1 MPKFQVKAP
10 DGQLFEFYGP
20 DGATQQQAEEYFRQ
34 NYKPS
39 YYKPSQQTPQQPVG
53 LAEEMQKPAYQ
64 EQGRLAAGMRSFL
77 NEATLGLGRDAIA
90 GLRAAPA
97 LFTEG
102 KDFLP
107 EYERQA
113 AFEKAQLAGGEKE
126 YGTTTALSGLAGGV
140 ATSIAA
146 TPARVAGWINKSAPF
161 LERAAKYALVSAP
174 VEAFRATQ
182 NLQEGETVPQ
192 AAQRGLETAAIAGP
206 LGATLEKGVGAVAN
220 VGRAL
225 VGGSKKG
232 PLTEAEKVIQAGKEA
247 NIPIRTTSVFP
258 PQSWAGK
265 KLEAASDIVPL
276 VGTGGGL
283 VKTQEARQKAAED
296 FVRQYVP
303 EAQSNSAWLQD
314 ITTQVKD
321 KHGKMIEKFGKLKN
335 RVLQRPEYNTSADL
349 FDAQTNLSKKARDY
363 QKDISRLEDELNG
376 GQSRGYADLLKE
388 EMDPTYQA
396 MRQGIDV
403 KNWDE
408 FSALLDGA
416 TQKMPRT
423 AQPTTLLQRIRQ
435 LGGIKKDDY
444 NIGDVKAMD
453 INVRGKTKRQIT
465 SEGNLS
471 VTNKPKSLDYM
482 RESLVEEGWLNPKDD
497 INDLLDL
504 MQQDEMARN
513 TGIGHIYKPSDISK
527 GLEYENSLQYDTQ
540 ISRARDSLYFNYGVD
555 NPEVLKKEIYKSIDK
570 AKKELL
576 KYEAKQGVSRSL
588 SAEEINRLNNDLFQK
603 KSQLNNL
610 SKSIDKLS
618 FQTKSIPT
626 PNLISAIDNELAAI
640 KPSLEAEQI
649 TLAEMKAKGKEPSSV
664 GDFAKMEQELL
675 KIRGLASNNKG
686 LNNLEKLREIFSKN
700 FAKDP
705 TAFDFENKLY
715 PYLREDMGNFLK
727 SRSPADYKRW
737 QIGNQELQTLGKEV
751 KKTSLSSIM
760 NKGDIVP
767 ESAKNILLSKN
778 ASEVEILAKY
788 LNNKGKQSA
797 KSVIV
802 EDMMARSKLKGE
814 DSIDPDKFLES
825 LSQRQNQIK
834 TFFSKQEQDAIE
846 GLKRALQ
853 ATKRSGKYAKSTPL
867 QMGIGTLGAAG
878 FGSLLPGLT
887 QSLMGVAGAVAV
899 GGRIYQSKAMRDT
912 LVALGRVKQN
922 STAEQRLI
930 DKLISLQAGQA
941 TAREIT
947 GE

>member
-10 DGQLFEFYGP
+10 DGQLFEFNGP
-20 DGATQQQAEEYFRQ
+20 EGATQAQAEEYFRQ

-39 YYKPSQQTPQQPVG
+39 QQTSQQVSQPAG
-53 LAEEMQKPAYQ
+53 LAEAMQNPAYQ

-77 NEATLGLGRDAIA
+77 NEATLGLGRDAVA

-97 LFTEG
+97 LFTG
-102 KDFLP
+102 SKDFLP

-140 ATSIAA
+140 GTSIAA

-225 VGGSKKG
+225 VGGAKKG
-232 PLTEAEKVIQAGKEA
+232 PITEAEKVIQAGKEA

-276 VGTGGGL
+276 AGTGGGL

-296 FVRQYVP
+296 FVRQYIP
-303 EAQSNSAWLQD
+303 EAETNPAWLQD
-314 ITTQVKD
+314 ITTQVKN
-321 KHGKMIEKFGKLKN
+321 KHGKMIEKFSNLKN
-335 RVLQRPEYNTSADL
+335 RVLQRPEYNMGNTLEEKAKVVSDL
-349 FDAQTNLSKKARDY
+349 EQAAINEGSRYNDLIKLKNQYNNELTLALAKETPGPYNVYSQSQINLTKKELSKK
-363 QKDISRLEDELNG
+363 LDEV
-376 GQSRGYADLLKE
+376 S
-388 EMDPTYQA
+388 
-396 MRQGIDV
+396 
-403 KNWDE
+403 
-408 FSALLDGA
+408 
-416 TQKMPRT
+416 
-423 AQPTTLLQRIRQ
+423 
-435 LGGIKKDDY
+435 
-444 NIGDVKAMD
+444 
-453 INVRGKTKRQIT
+453 
-465 SEGNLS
+465 SE
-471 VTNKPKSLDYM
+471 
-482 RESLVEEGWLNPKDD
+482 
-497 INDLLDL
+497 I
-504 MQQDEMARN
+504 
-513 TGIGHIYKPSDISK
+513 
-527 GLEYENSLQYDTQ
+527 ENSVRKKNQ
-540 ISRARDSLYFNYGVD
+540 IRTNLDAARKENEFY
-555 NPEVLKKEIYKSIDK
+555 LKKYGD
-570 AKKELL
+570 AP
-576 KYEAKQGVSRSL
+576 
-588 SAEEINRLNNDLFQK
+588 
-603 KSQLNNL
+603 
-610 SKSIDKLS
+610 
-618 FQTKSIPT
+618 KSIPT
-626 PNLISAIDNELAAI
+626 PNLMSAIDNELAEI
-640 KPSLEAEQI
+640 KPSLEAERI
-649 TLAEMKAKGKEPSSV
+649 TFAEMKAKGKAPPST
-664 GDFAKMEQELL
+664 GNFAKMEQELL
-675 KIRGLASNNKG
+675 EIKGLASNNQG
-686 LNNLEKLREIFSKN
+686 LSALEKLRETFSEK

-715 PYLREDMGNFLK
+715 PYLKEDMGNFLK
-727 SRSPADYKRW
+727 SKNPVDFKKW
-737 QIGNQELQTLGKEV
+737 QVGNQELQTLGKEV

-788 LNNKGKQSA
+788 LDDKGKQSA

-814 DSIDPDKFLES
+814 ENIDPDKFLES

-867 QMGIGTLGAAG
+867 QMGLGTIGAAG

-912 LVALGRVKQN
+912 LVALGRVKAN
-922 STAEQRLI
+922 STAEQRLL

-947 GE
+947 GEE

>member
-1 MPKFQVKAP
+1 MEYAPCIGSCEWGPVMPKFQVKGP
-10 DGQLFEFYGP
+10 DGQFYEINGP
-20 DGATQQQAEEYFRQ
+20 EGATQQQAEEYFRN

-39 YYKPSQQTPQQPVG
+39 YYEPSQQTPQQPVG
-53 LAEEMQKPAYQ
+53 LAEKMQKPAYQ
-64 EQGRLAAGMRSFL
+64 EQGQLAAGMRSFL

-146 TPARVAGWINKSAPF
+146 TPVRVAGWINKSAPF

-206 LGATLEKGVGAVAN
+206 LGATLEKGVGAVTN

-225 VGGSKKG
+225 VGGAKKG
-232 PLTEAEKVIQAGKEA
+232 PITEAEKIIQAGKEA
-247 NIPIRTTSVFP
+247 NIPIRTTSVYP

-303 EAQSNSAWLQD
+303 EAESNSAWLQD

-321 KHGKMIEKFGKLKN
+321 KHGKMIEKFGNLKN
-335 RVLQRPEYNTSADL
+335 RVLQRPEYNTSA
-349 FDAQTNLSKKARDY
+349 
-363 QKDISRLEDELNG
+363 
-376 GQSRGYADLLKE
+376 GQ
-388 EMDPTYQA
+388 
-396 MRQGIDV
+396 
-403 KNWDE
+403 
-408 FSALLDGA
+408 
-416 TQKMPRT
+416 
-423 AQPTTLLQRIRQ
+423 
-435 LGGIKKDDY
+435 
-444 NIGDVKAMD
+444 
-453 INVRGKTKRQIT
+453 
-465 SEGNLS
+465 
-471 VTNKPKSLDYM
+471 
-482 RESLVEEGWLNPKDD
+482 
-497 INDLLDL
+497 
-504 MQQDEMARN
+504 
-513 TGIGHIYKPSDISK
+513 
-527 GLEYENSLQYDTQ
+527 
-540 ISRARDSLYFNYGVD
+540 
-555 NPEVLKKEIYKSIDK
+555 EI
-570 AKKELL
+570 
-576 KYEAKQGVSRSL
+576 
-588 SAEEINRLNNDLFQK
+588 
-603 KSQLNNL
+603 
-610 SKSIDKLS
+610 
-618 FQTKSIPT
+618 SIPT
-626 PNLISAIDNELAAI
+626 PKLTEAID
-640 KPSLEAEQI
+640 KK
-649 TLAEMKAKGKEPSSV
+649 LAEIQPNYETEMQRGPGQFS
-664 GDFAKMEQELL
+664 KMREELL
-675 KIRGLASNNKG
+675 GMRAQAAENKG
-686 LNNLEKLREIFSKN
+686 LNALENVRDTYSKKFVAN
-700 FAKDP
+700 DP
-705 TAFDFENKLY
+705 NALDFENLFY
-715 PYLREDMGNFLK
+715 PSLKEDMGNFLK
-727 SRSPADYKRW
+727 SKSPADYKKW

-788 LNNKGKQSA
+788 LDNKGKQSA

-814 DSIDPDKFLES
+814 ESIDPDKFLES

-867 QMGIGTLGAAG
+867 QMGVGTLGAAG

-899 GGRIYQSKAMRDT
+899 GGRIYQSKTMRDT

>member
-1 MPKFQVKAP
+1 MPKFQVKGP
-10 DGQLFEFYGP
+10 DGQFYEINGP
-20 DGATQQQAEEYFRQ
+20 EGATQQQAEEYFRQ

-39 YYKPSQQTPQQPVG
+39 YYEPSQQMPQQPVG

-64 EQGRLAAGMRSFL
+64 EQGRLAAGMRSFV

-90 GLRAAPA
+90 AFRAAPA

-174 VEAFRATQ
+174 VETFRATQ

-206 LGATLEKGVGAVAN
+206 LGATLEKGVGAVTN

-225 VGGSKKG
+225 VGGAKKG

-247 NIPIRTTSVFP
+247 NIPVRTTSVYP

-303 EAQSNSAWLQD
+303 EAESNSAWLQD

-321 KHGKMIEKFGKLKN
+321 KHGKMIEKFGNLKN
-335 RVLQRPEYNTSADL
+335 RVLQRPEYNTAEEL
-349 FDAQTNLSKKARDY
+349 IGNSKTISNKVYKY
-363 QKDISRLEDELNG
+363 QKDIVDLENELNVTPSTTVDG
-376 GQSRGYADLLKE
+376 V
-388 EMDPTYQA
+388 P
-396 MRQGIDV
+396 IDV
-403 KNWDE
+403 AKKN
-408 FSALLDGA
+408 
-416 TQKMPRT
+416 
-423 AQPTTLLQRIRQ
+423 RIS
-435 LGGIKKDDY
+435 
-444 NIGDVKAMD
+444 N
-453 INVRGKTKRQIT
+453 
-465 SEGNLS
+465 E
-471 VTNKPKSLDYM
+471 
-482 RESLVEEGWLNPKDD
+482 
-497 INDLLDL
+497 
-504 MQQDEMARN
+504 
-513 TGIGHIYKPSDISK
+513 ISK
-527 GLEYENSLQYDTQ
+527 KKANLQKLQNQMDTIAGQ
-540 ISRARDSLYFNYGVD
+540 
-555 NPEVLKKEIYKSIDK
+555 EI
-570 AKKELL
+570 
-576 KYEAKQGVSRSL
+576 
-588 SAEEINRLNNDLFQK
+588 
-603 KSQLNNL
+603 
-610 SKSIDKLS
+610 
-618 FQTKSIPT
+618 SIPT
-626 PNLISAIDNELAAI
+626 PKLTEAID
-640 KPSLEAEQI
+640 KK
-649 TLAEMKAKGKEPSSV
+649 LAEIQPNYETEMQRGPGQFS
-664 GDFAKMEQELL
+664 KMREELL
-675 KIRGLASNNKG
+675 GMRAQAAENKG
-686 LNNLEKLREIFSKN
+686 LNALETVRDTYSKKFVAN
-700 FAKDP
+700 DP
-705 TAFDFENKLY
+705 GALDFENLFY
-715 PYLREDMGNFLK
+715 PSLKEDMGNFLK
-727 SRSPADYKRW
+727 SKSPADYKKW

-788 LNNKGKQSA
+788 LDNKGKQSA

-814 DSIDPDKFLES
+814 ESIDPDKFLES

-867 QMGIGTLGAAG
+867 QMGVGTLGAAG

-947 GE
+947 GD

>member
-1 MPKFQVKAP
+1 MPKFQVKGP
-10 DGQLFEFYGP
+10 DGQFYEINGP
-20 DGATQQQAEEYFRQ
+20 EGATQQQAEEYFRN

-90 GLRAAPA
+90 GFRAAPA

-174 VEAFRATQ
+174 VETFRATQ

-206 LGATLEKGVGAVAN
+206 LGATLEKGVGAVTN

-225 VGGSKKG
+225 VGGAKKG
-232 PLTEAEKVIQAGKEA
+232 PITEAEKVIQAGKEA

-303 EAQSNSAWLQD
+303 EAESNSAWLQD

-321 KHGKMIEKFGKLKN
+321 KHGKMIEKFGNLKN
-335 RVLQRPEYNTSADL
+335 RVLQRPEYNTAEEL
-349 FDAQTNLSKKARDY
+349 IGNSKTISNKVYKY
-363 QKDISRLEDELNG
+363 QKDIVDLENELNATPSTTVDG
-376 GQSRGYADLLKE
+376 V
-388 EMDPTYQA
+388 P
-396 MRQGIDV
+396 IDV
-403 KNWDE
+403 AKKN
-408 FSALLDGA
+408 
-416 TQKMPRT
+416 
-423 AQPTTLLQRIRQ
+423 RIS
-435 LGGIKKDDY
+435 
-444 NIGDVKAMD
+444 N
-453 INVRGKTKRQIT
+453 
-465 SEGNLS
+465 E
-471 VTNKPKSLDYM
+471 
-482 RESLVEEGWLNPKDD
+482 
-497 INDLLDL
+497 
-504 MQQDEMARN
+504 
-513 TGIGHIYKPSDISK
+513 ISK
-527 GLEYENSLQYDTQ
+527 KKANLQKLQNQMDTIAGQ
-540 ISRARDSLYFNYGVD
+540 
-555 NPEVLKKEIYKSIDK
+555 EI
-570 AKKELL
+570 
-576 KYEAKQGVSRSL
+576 
-588 SAEEINRLNNDLFQK
+588 
-603 KSQLNNL
+603 
-610 SKSIDKLS
+610 
-618 FQTKSIPT
+618 SIPT
-626 PNLISAIDNELAAI
+626 PKLTEAID
-640 KPSLEAEQI
+640 KK
-649 TLAEMKAKGKEPSSV
+649 LAEIQPNYETEMKRGPGQFS
-664 GDFAKMEQELL
+664 KMREELL
-675 KIRGLASNNKG
+675 GMRAQAAENKG
-686 LNNLEKLREIFSKN
+686 LNALETVRDTYSKKFVAN
-700 FAKDP
+700 DP
-705 TAFDFENKLY
+705 GALDFENLFY
-715 PYLREDMGNFLK
+715 PSLKEDMGNFLK
-727 SRSPADYKRW
+727 SKSPADYKKW

-788 LNNKGKQSA
+788 LDNKGKQSA

-814 DSIDPDKFLES
+814 ESIDPDKFLES

-867 QMGIGTLGAAG
+867 QMGVGTLGAAG

>member
-1 MPKFQVKAP
+1 MPKFQVKGP
-10 DGQLFEFYGP
+10 DGQFYEINGP
-20 DGATQQQAEEYFRQ
+20 EGATQQQAEEYFRN

-39 YYKPSQQTPQQPVG
+39 YYEPSQQMPQQPVG
-53 LAEEMQKPAYQ
+53 LAEKMQKPAYQ
-64 EQGRLAAGMRSFL
+64 EQGQLAAGMRSFV

-97 LFTEG
+97 LFTES

-146 TPARVAGWINKSAPF
+146 TPVRVAGWINKSAPF

-174 VEAFRATQ
+174 VETFRATQ

-206 LGATLEKGVGAVAN
+206 FGAFLEKGVGAVTN

-225 VGGSKKG
+225 VGGAKKG
-232 PLTEAEKVIQAGKEA
+232 PITEADKIIQAGKEA
-247 NIPIRTTSVFP
+247 NIPVRTTSVYP

-303 EAQSNSAWLQD
+303 EAESNSAWLQD

-321 KHGKMIEKFGKLKN
+321 KHGKMIEKFGNLKN
-335 RVLQRPEYNTSADL
+335 RVLQRPKYNTIA
-349 FDAQTNLSKKARDY
+349 
-363 QKDISRLEDELNG
+363 
-376 GQSRGYADLLKE
+376 GQ
-388 EMDPTYQA
+388 
-396 MRQGIDV
+396 
-403 KNWDE
+403 
-408 FSALLDGA
+408 
-416 TQKMPRT
+416 
-423 AQPTTLLQRIRQ
+423 
-435 LGGIKKDDY
+435 
-444 NIGDVKAMD
+444 
-453 INVRGKTKRQIT
+453 
-465 SEGNLS
+465 
-471 VTNKPKSLDYM
+471 
-482 RESLVEEGWLNPKDD
+482 
-497 INDLLDL
+497 
-504 MQQDEMARN
+504 
-513 TGIGHIYKPSDISK
+513 
-527 GLEYENSLQYDTQ
+527 
-540 ISRARDSLYFNYGVD
+540 
-555 NPEVLKKEIYKSIDK
+555 EI
-570 AKKELL
+570 
-576 KYEAKQGVSRSL
+576 
-588 SAEEINRLNNDLFQK
+588 
-603 KSQLNNL
+603 
-610 SKSIDKLS
+610 
-618 FQTKSIPT
+618 SIPT
-626 PNLISAIDNELAAI
+626 PKLTEAID
-640 KPSLEAEQI
+640 KK
-649 TLAEMKAKGKEPSSV
+649 LAEIQPNYETEMKRGPGQFS
-664 GDFAKMEQELL
+664 KMREELL
-675 KIRGLASNNKG
+675 GMRAQAAENKG
-686 LNNLEKLREIFSKN
+686 LNALETVRDTYSKKFVAN
-700 FAKDP
+700 DP
-705 TAFDFENKLY
+705 GALDFENLFY
-715 PYLREDMGNFLK
+715 PSLKEDMGNFLK
-727 SRSPADYKRW
+727 SKSPADYKKW

-788 LNNKGKQSA
+788 LDNKGKQSA

-814 DSIDPDKFLES
+814 ENIDPDKFLES

-867 QMGIGTLGAAG
+867 QMGVGTLGAAG

-899 GGRIYQSKAMRDT
+899 GGRIYQSKTMRDT

>member
-1 MPKFQVKAP
+1 MEYAPCIGSCEWGPVMPKFQVKGP
-10 DGQLFEFYGP
+10 DGQFYEINGP
-20 DGATQQQAEEYFRQ
+20 EGATQQQAEEYFRN

-39 YYKPSQQTPQQPVG
+39 YYEPSQQTPQQPVG
-53 LAEEMQKPAYQ
+53 LAEKMQKPAYQ
-64 EQGRLAAGMRSFL
+64 EQGQLAAGMRSFL

-146 TPARVAGWINKSAPF
+146 TPVRVAGWINKSAPF

-206 LGATLEKGVGAVAN
+206 LGATLEKGVGAVTN

-225 VGGSKKG
+225 VGGAKKG
-232 PLTEAEKVIQAGKEA
+232 PITEAEKIIQAGKEA
-247 NIPIRTTSVFP
+247 NIPIRTTSVYP

-303 EAQSNSAWLQD
+303 EAESNSAWLQD

-321 KHGKMIEKFGKLKN
+321 KHGKMIEKFGNLKN
-335 RVLQRPEYNTSADL
+335 RVLQRPEYNTSA
-349 FDAQTNLSKKARDY
+349 
-363 QKDISRLEDELNG
+363 
-376 GQSRGYADLLKE
+376 GQ
-388 EMDPTYQA
+388 
-396 MRQGIDV
+396 
-403 KNWDE
+403 
-408 FSALLDGA
+408 
-416 TQKMPRT
+416 
-423 AQPTTLLQRIRQ
+423 
-435 LGGIKKDDY
+435 
-444 NIGDVKAMD
+444 
-453 INVRGKTKRQIT
+453 
-465 SEGNLS
+465 
-471 VTNKPKSLDYM
+471 
-482 RESLVEEGWLNPKDD
+482 
-497 INDLLDL
+497 
-504 MQQDEMARN
+504 
-513 TGIGHIYKPSDISK
+513 
-527 GLEYENSLQYDTQ
+527 
-540 ISRARDSLYFNYGVD
+540 
-555 NPEVLKKEIYKSIDK
+555 EI
-570 AKKELL
+570 
-576 KYEAKQGVSRSL
+576 
-588 SAEEINRLNNDLFQK
+588 
-603 KSQLNNL
+603 
-610 SKSIDKLS
+610 
-618 FQTKSIPT
+618 SIPT
-626 PNLISAIDNELAAI
+626 PKLTEAID
-640 KPSLEAEQI
+640 KK
-649 TLAEMKAKGKEPSSV
+649 LAEIQPNYETEMQRGPGQFS
-664 GDFAKMEQELL
+664 KMREELL
-675 KIRGLASNNKG
+675 GMRAQAAENKG
-686 LNNLEKLREIFSKN
+686 LNALENVRDTYSKKFVAN
-700 FAKDP
+700 DP
-705 TAFDFENKLY
+705 NALDFENLFY
-715 PYLREDMGNFLK
+715 PSLKEDMGNFLK
-727 SRSPADYKRW
+727 SKSPADYKKW

-788 LNNKGKQSA
+788 LDNKGKQSA

-867 QMGIGTLGAAG
+867 QMGVGTLGAAG

-899 GGRIYQSKAMRDT
+899 GGRIYQSKTMRDT

>member
-1 MPKFQVKAP
+1 MPKFQVKGP
-10 DGQLFEFYGP
+10 DGQFYEINGP
-20 DGATQQQAEEYFRQ
+20 EGATQQQAEEYFRQ

-39 YYKPSQQTPQQPVG
+39 YYEPSQQMPQQPVG

-64 EQGRLAAGMRSFL
+64 EQGRLAAGMRSFV

-90 GLRAAPA
+90 AFRAAPA

-206 LGATLEKGVGAVAN
+206 LGATLEKGVGAVTN

-225 VGGSKKG
+225 VGGAKKG
-232 PLTEAEKVIQAGKEA
+232 PITEAEKVIEAGKEA

-283 VKTQEARQKAAED
+283 VKTQEARQKTAED

-303 EAQSNSAWLQD
+303 EAESNSAWLQD

-321 KHGKMIEKFGKLKN
+321 KHGKMIEKFDNLKN
-335 RVLQRPEYNTSADL
+335 RVLQRPKYNTAEEL
-349 FDAQTNLSKKARDY
+349 IGNSKTISNKVYKY
-363 QKDISRLEDELNG
+363 QKDIVDLENELNATPSTTVDG
-376 GQSRGYADLLKE
+376 V
-388 EMDPTYQA
+388 P
-396 MRQGIDV
+396 IDV
-403 KNWDE
+403 AKKN
-408 FSALLDGA
+408 
-416 TQKMPRT
+416 
-423 AQPTTLLQRIRQ
+423 RIS
-435 LGGIKKDDY
+435 
-444 NIGDVKAMD
+444 N
-453 INVRGKTKRQIT
+453 
-465 SEGNLS
+465 E
-471 VTNKPKSLDYM
+471 
-482 RESLVEEGWLNPKDD
+482 
-497 INDLLDL
+497 
-504 MQQDEMARN
+504 
-513 TGIGHIYKPSDISK
+513 ISK
-527 GLEYENSLQYDTQ
+527 KKANLQKLQNQMDTIAGQ
-540 ISRARDSLYFNYGVD
+540 
-555 NPEVLKKEIYKSIDK
+555 EI
-570 AKKELL
+570 
-576 KYEAKQGVSRSL
+576 
-588 SAEEINRLNNDLFQK
+588 
-603 KSQLNNL
+603 
-610 SKSIDKLS
+610 
-618 FQTKSIPT
+618 SIPT
-626 PNLISAIDNELAAI
+626 PKLTEAID
-640 KPSLEAEQI
+640 KK
-649 TLAEMKAKGKEPSSV
+649 LAEIQPNYETEMKRGPGQFS
-664 GDFAKMEQELL
+664 KMREELL
-675 KIRGLASNNKG
+675 GMRAQAAENKG
-686 LNNLEKLREIFSKN
+686 LNALENVRDTYSKKFVAN
-700 FAKDP
+700 DP
-705 TAFDFENKLY
+705 GALDFENLFY
-715 PYLREDMGNFLK
+715 PSLKEDMGNFLK
-727 SRSPADYKRW
+727 SKSPADYKKW

-788 LNNKGKQSA
+788 LDNKGKQSA

-814 DSIDPDKFLES
+814 ESIDPDKFLES

-867 QMGIGTLGAAG
+867 QMGVGTLGAAG

>member
-1 MPKFQVKAP
+1 MPKFQVKGP
-10 DGQLFEFYGP
+10 DGQFYEINGP
-20 DGATQQQAEEYFRQ
+20 EGATQQQAEEYFRQ

-39 YYKPSQQTPQQPVG
+39 YYEPSQQMPQQPVG

-64 EQGRLAAGMRSFL
+64 EQGRLAAGMRSFV

-90 GLRAAPA
+90 AFRAAPA

-206 LGATLEKGVGAVAN
+206 LGATLEKGVGAVTN

-225 VGGSKKG
+225 VGGAKKG
-232 PLTEAEKVIQAGKEA
+232 PITEAEKVIQAGKEA

-283 VKTQEARQKAAED
+283 VKTQEARQKTAED

-303 EAQSNSAWLQD
+303 EAESNSAWLQD

-321 KHGKMIEKFGKLKN
+321 KHGKMIEKFDNLKN
-335 RVLQRPEYNTSADL
+335 RVLQRPKYNTAEEL
-349 FDAQTNLSKKARDY
+349 IGNSKTISNKVYKY
-363 QKDISRLEDELNG
+363 QKDIVDLENELNATPSTTVDG
-376 GQSRGYADLLKE
+376 V
-388 EMDPTYQA
+388 P
-396 MRQGIDV
+396 IDV
-403 KNWDE
+403 AKKN
-408 FSALLDGA
+408 
-416 TQKMPRT
+416 
-423 AQPTTLLQRIRQ
+423 RIS
-435 LGGIKKDDY
+435 
-444 NIGDVKAMD
+444 N
-453 INVRGKTKRQIT
+453 
-465 SEGNLS
+465 E
-471 VTNKPKSLDYM
+471 
-482 RESLVEEGWLNPKDD
+482 
-497 INDLLDL
+497 
-504 MQQDEMARN
+504 
-513 TGIGHIYKPSDISK
+513 ISK
-527 GLEYENSLQYDTQ
+527 KKANLQKLQNQMDTIAGQ
-540 ISRARDSLYFNYGVD
+540 
-555 NPEVLKKEIYKSIDK
+555 EI
-570 AKKELL
+570 
-576 KYEAKQGVSRSL
+576 
-588 SAEEINRLNNDLFQK
+588 
-603 KSQLNNL
+603 
-610 SKSIDKLS
+610 
-618 FQTKSIPT
+618 SIPT
-626 PNLISAIDNELAAI
+626 PKLTEAID
-640 KPSLEAEQI
+640 KK
-649 TLAEMKAKGKEPSSV
+649 LAEIQPNYETEMKRGPGQFS
-664 GDFAKMEQELL
+664 KMREELL
-675 KIRGLASNNKG
+675 GMRAQAAENKG
-686 LNNLEKLREIFSKN
+686 LNALENVRDTYSKKFVAN
-700 FAKDP
+700 DP
-705 TAFDFENKLY
+705 GALDFENLFY
-715 PYLREDMGNFLK
+715 PSLKEDMGNFLK
-727 SRSPADYKRW
+727 SKSPADYKKW

-788 LNNKGKQSA
+788 LDNKGKQSA

-814 DSIDPDKFLES
+814 ESIDPDKFLES

-867 QMGIGTLGAAG
+867 QMGVGTLGAAG

>member
-1 MPKFQVKAP
+1 MPIHRIQAP
-10 DGQLFEFYGP
+10 DGKIIKVEAP
-20 DGATQQQAEEYFRQ
+20 DGASQEEIVSFAEQSYAQQQQA
-34 NYKPS
+34 P
-39 YYKPSQQTPQQPVG
+39 QQQQQPQQQPVG
-53 LAEEMQKPAYQ
+53 LAEAMQNPAYQ
-64 EQGRLAAGMRSFL
+64 EQGRSAAGLRSFL

-90 GLRAAPA
+90 GLRASGA
-97 LFTEG
+97 LFTEN

-206 LGATLEKGVGAVAN
+206 LGATFEKGVGAVTN

-225 VGGSKKG
+225 VGGAKKG
-232 PLTEAEKVIQAGKEA
+232 PITEAEKVIQAGKEA
-247 NIPIRTTSVFP
+247 NIPIRTTDVYP
-258 PQSWAGK
+258 PQSWVGK
-265 KLEAASDIVPL
+265 KLEAASDIVPIA
-276 VGTGGGL
+276 GTGGGL

-303 EAQSNSAWLQD
+303 EAETNPAWLQD

-321 KHGKMIEKFGKLKN
+321 KHGTMIKKFGDLKN
-335 RVLQRPEYNTSADL
+335 RVLQRPEYNTIA
-349 FDAQTNLSKKARDY
+349 
-363 QKDISRLEDELNG
+363 
-376 GQSRGYADLLKE
+376 GQ
-388 EMDPTYQA
+388 
-396 MRQGIDV
+396 
-403 KNWDE
+403 
-408 FSALLDGA
+408 
-416 TQKMPRT
+416 
-423 AQPTTLLQRIRQ
+423 
-435 LGGIKKDDY
+435 
-444 NIGDVKAMD
+444 
-453 INVRGKTKRQIT
+453 
-465 SEGNLS
+465 
-471 VTNKPKSLDYM
+471 
-482 RESLVEEGWLNPKDD
+482 
-497 INDLLDL
+497 
-504 MQQDEMARN
+504 
-513 TGIGHIYKPSDISK
+513 
-527 GLEYENSLQYDTQ
+527 
-540 ISRARDSLYFNYGVD
+540 
-555 NPEVLKKEIYKSIDK
+555 EI
-570 AKKELL
+570 
-576 KYEAKQGVSRSL
+576 
-588 SAEEINRLNNDLFQK
+588 
-603 KSQLNNL
+603 
-610 SKSIDKLS
+610 
-618 FQTKSIPT
+618 SIPT
-626 PNLISAIDNELAAI
+626 PKLTEAIDE
-640 KPSLEAEQI
+640 K
-649 TLAEMKAKGKEPSSV
+649 LAEIQPNYETEMQRGPGQFS
-664 GDFAKMEQELL
+664 KMREELL
-675 KIRGLASNNKG
+675 AMRAQAAENKG
-686 LNNLEKLREIFSKN
+686 LNALENVRKTYSKKYKD
-700 FAKDP
+700 KDP
-705 TAFDFENKLY
+705 GAFDFENLFY
-715 PYLREDMGNFLK
+715 PSLKEDMGSFLK
-727 SRSPADYKRW
+727 SKSPTDYKKW
-737 QIGNQELQTLGKEV
+737 QYGNQELQTLGKEV
-751 KKTSLSSIM
+751 KNTSLSSIM

-788 LNNKGKQSA
+788 LDDKGKQSA

-802 EDMMARSKLKGE
+802 EDMMARSRLKGE
-814 DSIDPDKFLES
+814 ENIDPDKFLES

-867 QMGIGTLGAAG
+867 QMGLGTIGAAG

-899 GGRIYQSKAMRDT
+899 GGRIYQSKAMRNT

>member
-1 MPKFQVKAP
+1 MTSLQEIRQQYPQYKDVPDRELADALYKKFYEGKIDKSAFDQKMGFGVGQEQAP
-10 DGQLFEFYGP
+10 QQLQAP
-20 DGATQQQAEEYFRQ
+20 QQQPA
-34 NYKPS
+34 
-39 YYKPSQQTPQQPVG
+39 G
-53 LAEEMQKPAYQ
+53 LAEAMQNPAYQ
-64 EQGRLAAGMRSFL
+64 EQGRSAAGLRSFL

-90 GLRAAPA
+90 GLRASGA
-97 LFTEG
+97 LFTEN

-140 ATSIAA
+140 ATSIAL

-192 AAQRGLETAAIAGP
+192 AVGRGLETAAIAGP
-206 LGATLEKGVGAVAN
+206 LGATLEKGVGAVTN

-225 VGGSKKG
+225 VGGAKKG
-232 PLTEAEKVIQAGKEA
+232 PITEAEKVIQVGKEA
-247 NIPIRTTSVFP
+247 NIPIRTTDVFP

-265 KLEAASDIVPL
+265 KLEAASDIVPIA
-276 VGTGGGL
+276 GTGGGL

-303 EAQSNSAWLQD
+303 EAETNPAWLQD

-321 KHGKMIEKFGKLKN
+321 KHGTMIKKFGDLKN
-335 RVLQRPEYNTSADL
+335 RVLQRPEYNT
-349 FDAQTNLSKKARDY
+349 AQELSDNSKAISNKMDKY
-363 QKDISRLEDELNG
+363 QKDIANLENELN
-376 GQSRGYADLLKE
+376 AA
-388 EMDPTYQA
+388 P
-396 MRQGIDV
+396 
-403 KNWDE
+403 
-408 FSALLDGA
+408 SATMGV
-416 TQKMPRT
+416 P
-423 AQPTTLLQRIRQ
+423 
-435 LGGIKKDDY
+435 
-444 NIGDVKAMD
+444 
-453 INVRGKTKRQIT
+453 INVAKQNR
-465 SEGNLS
+465 
-471 VTNKPKSLDYM
+471 
-482 RESLVEEGWLNPKDD
+482 
-497 INDLLDL
+497 
-504 MQQDEMARN
+504 
-513 TGIGHIYKPSDISK
+513 IS
-527 GLEYENSLQYDTQ
+527 N
-540 ISRARDSLYFNYGVD
+540 
-555 NPEVLKKEIYKSIDK
+555 EI
-570 AKKELL
+570 AKKKANLQKL
-576 KYEAKQGVSRSL
+576 QNQMDTIAGQ
-588 SAEEINRLNNDLFQK
+588 EI
-603 KSQLNNL
+603 
-610 SKSIDKLS
+610 
-618 FQTKSIPT
+618 SIPT
-626 PNLISAIDNELAAI
+626 PKLTEAIDE
-640 KPSLEAEQI
+640 K
-649 TLAEMKAKGKEPSSV
+649 LAEIQPNYETEMQKGLGQFS
-664 GDFAKMEQELL
+664 KMREELL
-675 KIRGLASNNKG
+675 AMRAQAAENKG
-686 LNNLEKLREIFSKN
+686 LNALENVRDTYSKKYKN
-700 FAKDP
+700 NDP
-705 TAFDFENKLY
+705 GALDFENLFY
-715 PYLREDMGNFLK
+715 PSLKEDMGNFLK
-727 SRSPADYKRW
+727 SKNPVDYKKW
-737 QIGNQELQTLGKEV
+737 QVGTQEVQTLGKEV
-751 KKTSLSSIM
+751 KNTSLSSIM

-788 LNNKGKQSA
+788 LDNKGKQSA

-802 EDMMARSKLKGE
+802 EDMMARSRLKGE
-814 DSIDPDKFLES
+814 ENIDPDKFLES

-867 QMGIGTLGAAG
+867 QMGLGTIGAAG

-899 GGRIYQSKAMRDT
+899 GGRIYQSKAMRNT

-922 STAEQRLI
+922 STAQQRLI

>member
-1 MPKFQVKAP
+1 MPKFQVKGP
-10 DGQLFEFYGP
+10 DGQFYEINGP
-20 DGATQQQAEEYFRQ
+20 EGATQQQAEEYFRN

-39 YYKPSQQTPQQPVG
+39 YYEPSQQMPQPESQPAIGGLADNVAKNVGLMKEPKYPAVVRAAQRTYEDIGQGLSDIGTGGLDFLYSGGQAVANIAGNDVLRGTQSILGLPQTEKPVEDINQYLRQREQGIQAEEAQRPQTGLVNVNVPRMVGQIAPQIPFMPLKAVG
-53 LAEEMQKPAYQ
+53 LARGALEGGVQAAAFTPATGEGDYWTQKAKQ
-64 EQGRLAAGMRSFL
+64 F
-77 NEATLGLGRDAIA
+77 GLG
-90 GLRAAPA
+90 GL
-97 LFTEG
+97 F
-102 KDFLP
+102 
-107 EYERQA
+107 
-113 AFEKAQLAGGEKE
+113 
-126 YGTTTALSGLAGGV
+126 SGLSDV
-140 ATSIAA
+140 A
-146 TPARVAGWINKSAPF
+146 
-161 LERAAKYALVSAP
+161 L
-174 VEAFRATQ
+174 
-182 NLQEGETVPQ
+182 
-192 AAQRGLETAAIAGP
+192 TA
-206 LGATLEKGVGAVAN
+206 
-220 VGRAL
+220 GRAIR
-225 VGGSKKG
+225 GTAKG
-232 PLTEAEKVIQAGKEA
+232 PLTEAEKVIQAGKQA
-247 NIPIRTTSVFP
+247 NIPVRTTDVYP

-283 VKTQEARQKAAED
+283 VKTQEAKQKAAED

-303 EAQSNSAWLQD
+303 EAESNSAWLQD

-321 KHGKMIEKFGKLKN
+321 KHGKMIEKFGNLKN
-335 RVLQRPEYNTSADL
+335 RVLQRPEYNTSAG
-349 FDAQTNLSKKARDY
+349 
-363 QKDISRLEDELNG
+363 QKIS
-376 GQSRGYADLLKE
+376 
-388 EMDPTYQA
+388 
-396 MRQGIDV
+396 
-403 KNWDE
+403 
-408 FSALLDGA
+408 
-416 TQKMPRT
+416 
-423 AQPTTLLQRIRQ
+423 
-435 LGGIKKDDY
+435 
-444 NIGDVKAMD
+444 
-453 INVRGKTKRQIT
+453 
-465 SEGNLS
+465 
-471 VTNKPKSLDYM
+471 
-482 RESLVEEGWLNPKDD
+482 
-497 INDLLDL
+497 
-504 MQQDEMARN
+504 
-513 TGIGHIYKPSDISK
+513 IS
-527 GLEYENSLQYDTQ
+527 
-540 ISRARDSLYFNYGVD
+540 
-555 NPEVLKKEIYKSIDK
+555 
-570 AKKELL
+570 
-576 KYEAKQGVSRSL
+576 
-588 SAEEINRLNNDLFQK
+588 
-603 KSQLNNL
+603 
-610 SKSIDKLS
+610 
-618 FQTKSIPT
+618 T

-675 KIRGLASNNKG
+675 KIKGLASNNKG
-686 LNNLEKLREIFSKN
+686 LNALEKLRETFSKN

-727 SRSPADYKRW
+727 SKSPVDYKRW
-737 QIGNQELQTLGKEV
+737 QVGNQELQTLGKEV

-788 LNNKGKQSA
+788 LDNKGKQSA

-814 DSIDPDKFLES
+814 ESIDPDKFLES

-867 QMGIGTLGAAG
+867 QMGVGTLGAAG

-899 GGRIYQSKAMRDT
+899 GGRIYQSKAMRNT
-912 LVALGRVKQN
+912 LVALGRVKRN

>member
-64 EQGRLAAGMRSFL
+64 EQGRLAAGMRSFV

-90 GLRAAPA
+90 AFRAAPA
-97 LFTEG
+97 LFMEG

-206 LGATLEKGVGAVAN
+206 LGAFLEKGVGAVAN

-303 EAQSNSAWLQD
+303 EAQSNSGWLQD

-321 KHGKMIEKFGKLKN
+321 KHGKMIEKFGNLKN
-335 RVLQRPEYNTSADL
+335 RVLQRPEYNTPEEL
-349 FDAQTNLSKKARDY
+349 TGNSKTISNKMYKY
-363 QKDISRLEDELNG
+363 QKDIVDLENELNAAP
-376 GQSRGYADLLKE
+376 SRTVEGA
-388 EMDPTYQA
+388 P
-396 MRQGIDV
+396 IDV
-403 KNWDE
+403 ANKN
-408 FSALLDGA
+408 
-416 TQKMPRT
+416 
-423 AQPTTLLQRIRQ
+423 RIS
-435 LGGIKKDDY
+435 
-444 NIGDVKAMD
+444 N
-453 INVRGKTKRQIT
+453 
-465 SEGNLS
+465 E
-471 VTNKPKSLDYM
+471 
-482 RESLVEEGWLNPKDD
+482 
-497 INDLLDL
+497 
-504 MQQDEMARN
+504 
-513 TGIGHIYKPSDISK
+513 ISK
-527 GLEYENSLQYDTQ
+527 KKANLQKLQNQMDTIAGQ
-540 ISRARDSLYFNYGVD
+540 
-555 NPEVLKKEIYKSIDK
+555 EI
-570 AKKELL
+570 
-576 KYEAKQGVSRSL
+576 
-588 SAEEINRLNNDLFQK
+588 
-603 KSQLNNL
+603 
-610 SKSIDKLS
+610 
-618 FQTKSIPT
+618 SIPT
-626 PNLISAIDNELAAI
+626 PKLTEAID
-640 KPSLEAEQI
+640 KK
-649 TLAEMKAKGKEPSSV
+649 LAEIQPNYETEMKRGPGQFS
-664 GDFAKMEQELL
+664 KMREELL
-675 KIRGLASNNKG
+675 GMRAQAAENKG
-686 LNNLEKLREIFSKN
+686 LNALETVRDTYSKKFVAN
-700 FAKDP
+700 DP
-705 TAFDFENKLY
+705 GALDFENLFY
-715 PYLREDMGNFLK
+715 PSLKEDMGNFLK
-727 SRSPADYKRW
+727 SKSPADYKKW

-788 LNNKGKQSA
+788 LDNKGKQSA

-887 QSLMGVAGAVAV
+887 QSLMGVAGGVAV

>member
-1 MPKFQVKAP
+1 MEYAPCIGSCEWGPVMPKFQVKGP
-10 DGQLFEFYGP
+10 DGQFYEINGP
-20 DGATQQQAEEYFRQ
+20 EGATQQQAEEYFRN

-90 GLRAAPA
+90 GFRAAPA

-206 LGATLEKGVGAVAN
+206 LGAFLEKGVGAVTN

-225 VGGSKKG
+225 VGGAKKS
-232 PLTEAEKVIQAGKEA
+232 PITEAEKVIQAGKEA
-247 NIPIRTTSVFP
+247 NIPIRTTSVYP

-303 EAQSNSAWLQD
+303 EAESNSAWLQD

-321 KHGKMIEKFGKLKN
+321 KHGKMIEKFGNLKN
-335 RVLQRPEYNTSADL
+335 RVLQRPEYNTAEEL
-349 FDAQTNLSKKARDY
+349 IGNSKTISNKVYKY
-363 QKDISRLEDELNG
+363 QKDIVDLENELNATPSTTVDG
-376 GQSRGYADLLKE
+376 V
-388 EMDPTYQA
+388 P
-396 MRQGIDV
+396 IDV
-403 KNWDE
+403 AKKN
-408 FSALLDGA
+408 
-416 TQKMPRT
+416 
-423 AQPTTLLQRIRQ
+423 RIS
-435 LGGIKKDDY
+435 
-444 NIGDVKAMD
+444 N
-453 INVRGKTKRQIT
+453 
-465 SEGNLS
+465 E
-471 VTNKPKSLDYM
+471 
-482 RESLVEEGWLNPKDD
+482 
-497 INDLLDL
+497 
-504 MQQDEMARN
+504 
-513 TGIGHIYKPSDISK
+513 ISK
-527 GLEYENSLQYDTQ
+527 KKANLQKLQNQMDTIAGQ
-540 ISRARDSLYFNYGVD
+540 
-555 NPEVLKKEIYKSIDK
+555 EI
-570 AKKELL
+570 
-576 KYEAKQGVSRSL
+576 
-588 SAEEINRLNNDLFQK
+588 
-603 KSQLNNL
+603 
-610 SKSIDKLS
+610 
-618 FQTKSIPT
+618 SIPT
-626 PNLISAIDNELAAI
+626 PKLTQAID
-640 KPSLEAEQI
+640 KK
-649 TLAEMKAKGKEPSSV
+649 LAEIQPNYETEMQRGPGQFS
-664 GDFAKMEQELL
+664 KMREELL
-675 KIRGLASNNKG
+675 GMRAQAAENKG
-686 LNNLEKLREIFSKN
+686 LNALETVRDTYSKKFVAN
-700 FAKDP
+700 DP
-705 TAFDFENKLY
+705 GALDFENLFY
-715 PYLREDMGNFLK
+715 PSLKEDMGNFLK
-727 SRSPADYKRW
+727 SKSPADYKKW

-751 KKTSLSSIM
+751 EKTSLSSIM

-788 LNNKGKQSA
+788 LDNKGKQSA

-867 QMGIGTLGAAG
+867 QMGVGTLGAAG

-912 LVALGRVKQN
+912 LVALGRVKRN

>member
-1 MPKFQVKAP
+1 MPKFQIKGP
-10 DGQLFEFYGP
+10 DGQFYEINGP
-20 DGATQQQAEEYFRQ
+20 EGATQQQAEEYFRQ

-39 YYKPSQQTPQQPVG
+39 YYEPSQQMPQQPVG

-64 EQGRLAAGMRSFL
+64 EQGRLAAGMRSFV

-90 GLRAAPA
+90 AFRAAPA

-174 VEAFRATQ
+174 VETFRATQ

-206 LGATLEKGVGAVAN
+206 LGATLEKGVGAVTN

-225 VGGSKKG
+225 VGGAKKG

-303 EAQSNSAWLQD
+303 EAESNSAWLQD

-321 KHGKMIEKFGKLKN
+321 KHGKMIEKFGNLKN
-335 RVLQRPEYNTSADL
+335 RVLQKPEYNTAEELTGNSRAIS
-349 FDAQTNLSKKARDY
+349 NKVYKY
-363 QKDISRLEDELNG
+363 QKDIVDLENELN
-376 GQSRGYADLLKE
+376 
-388 EMDPTYQA
+388 A
-396 MRQGIDV
+396 MPSTTVDGVPIGV
-403 KNWDE
+403 AKKN
-408 FSALLDGA
+408 
-416 TQKMPRT
+416 
-423 AQPTTLLQRIRQ
+423 RIS
-435 LGGIKKDDY
+435 
-444 NIGDVKAMD
+444 N
-453 INVRGKTKRQIT
+453 
-465 SEGNLS
+465 E
-471 VTNKPKSLDYM
+471 
-482 RESLVEEGWLNPKDD
+482 
-497 INDLLDL
+497 
-504 MQQDEMARN
+504 
-513 TGIGHIYKPSDISK
+513 ISK
-527 GLEYENSLQYDTQ
+527 KKANLQKLQNQMDTIAGQ
-540 ISRARDSLYFNYGVD
+540 
-555 NPEVLKKEIYKSIDK
+555 EI
-570 AKKELL
+570 
-576 KYEAKQGVSRSL
+576 
-588 SAEEINRLNNDLFQK
+588 
-603 KSQLNNL
+603 
-610 SKSIDKLS
+610 
-618 FQTKSIPT
+618 SIPT
-626 PNLISAIDNELAAI
+626 PKLTQAID
-640 KPSLEAEQI
+640 KK
-649 TLAEMKAKGKEPSSV
+649 LAEIQPNYETEMKRGPGQFS
-664 GDFAKMEQELL
+664 KMREELL
-675 KIRGLASNNKG
+675 GMRAQAAENKG
-686 LNNLEKLREIFSKN
+686 LNALETVRDTYSKKFVAN
-700 FAKDP
+700 DP
-705 TAFDFENKLY
+705 GALDFENLFY
-715 PYLREDMGNFLK
+715 PSLKEDMGNFLK
-727 SRSPADYKRW
+727 SKSPADYKKW

-788 LNNKGKQSA
+788 LDNKGKQSA

-814 DSIDPDKFLES
+814 ENIDPDKFLES

-867 QMGIGTLGAAG
+867 QMGVGTLGAAG

>member
-1 MPKFQVKAP
+1 MPKFKIKGP
-10 DGQLFEFYGP
+10 DGQFYEVNGP
-20 DGATQQQAEEYFRQ
+20 EGATQQQAEEYFRQ

-39 YYKPSQQTPQQPVG
+39 YYEPSQQMPQQPVG

-64 EQGRLAAGMRSFL
+64 EQGRLAAGMRSFV

-90 GLRAAPA
+90 AFRAAPA

-174 VEAFRATQ
+174 VETFRATQ

-206 LGATLEKGVGAVAN
+206 LGATLEKGVGAVTN

-225 VGGSKKG
+225 VGGAKKG

-247 NIPIRTTSVFP
+247 NIPVRTTSVYP

-303 EAQSNSAWLQD
+303 EAESNSAWLQD

-321 KHGKMIEKFGKLKN
+321 KHGKMIEKFGNLKN
-335 RVLQRPEYNTSADL
+335 RVLQRPEYNTAEEL
-349 FDAQTNLSKKARDY
+349 IGNSKTISNKVYKY
-363 QKDISRLEDELNG
+363 QKDIVDLENELNVTPSTTVDG
-376 GQSRGYADLLKE
+376 V
-388 EMDPTYQA
+388 P
-396 MRQGIDV
+396 IDV
-403 KNWDE
+403 AKKN
-408 FSALLDGA
+408 
-416 TQKMPRT
+416 
-423 AQPTTLLQRIRQ
+423 RIS
-435 LGGIKKDDY
+435 
-444 NIGDVKAMD
+444 N
-453 INVRGKTKRQIT
+453 
-465 SEGNLS
+465 E
-471 VTNKPKSLDYM
+471 
-482 RESLVEEGWLNPKDD
+482 
-497 INDLLDL
+497 
-504 MQQDEMARN
+504 
-513 TGIGHIYKPSDISK
+513 ISK
-527 GLEYENSLQYDTQ
+527 KKANLQKLQNQMDTIAGQ
-540 ISRARDSLYFNYGVD
+540 
-555 NPEVLKKEIYKSIDK
+555 EI
-570 AKKELL
+570 
-576 KYEAKQGVSRSL
+576 
-588 SAEEINRLNNDLFQK
+588 
-603 KSQLNNL
+603 
-610 SKSIDKLS
+610 
-618 FQTKSIPT
+618 SIPT
-626 PNLISAIDNELAAI
+626 PKLTEAID
-640 KPSLEAEQI
+640 KK
-649 TLAEMKAKGKEPSSV
+649 LAEIQPNYETEMQRGPGQFS
-664 GDFAKMEQELL
+664 KMREELL
-675 KIRGLASNNKG
+675 GMRAQAAENKG
-686 LNNLEKLREIFSKN
+686 LNALETVRDTYSKKFVAN
-700 FAKDP
+700 DP
-705 TAFDFENKLY
+705 GALDFENLFY
-715 PYLREDMGNFLK
+715 PSLKEDMGNFLK
-727 SRSPADYKRW
+727 SKSPADYKKW

-788 LNNKGKQSA
+788 LDNKGKQSA

-814 DSIDPDKFLES
+814 ESIDPDKFLES